1 MGGEKSAALKSDTTA
16 TGSPPHGRGKAD
28 TRAFESAFPRITP
41 AWAGK
46 RLHLDVKDK
55 PAQDHP
61 RMGGEKLAFPA
72 ILARELGSPP
82 HGRGKEHAAPAGHTA
97 AGITPAWAGKRDI
110 VGPFF
115 HYPEDHPR
123 MGGEKPFTAY
133 LRAWWGGSPP
143 HGRGKGHGLFGLAL
157 DVGITPAWAGKSFF
171 RVDVHEIP
179 GDHPRMGGEKPARRR
194 AFKRPTGSP
203 PHGRGKDRQLL
214 PVHPGPGITPA
225 WAGKS
230 VLLLPFCR
238 SRWDHPRMG
247 GEKLDNFYML
257 QQLVGSPPHGRGKG
271 QTSCA
276 LAMPS
281 GITPAWAGKS
291 SGLAQRPGLDRDHPR
306 MGGDL

>member
-1 MGGEKSAALKSDTTA
+1 MLLGSPPRGRGKAFEESVMDYMGRITPAWAGKSILQTSTTKREKDHPRMGGEKSAALKSDTTA

-123 MGGEKPFTAY
+123 MGGEKTVSSCRFI
-133 LRAWWGGSPP
+133 LGQGSPP
-143 HGRGKGHGLFGLAL
+143 HGRGKADNPPTTEKKG
-157 DVGITPAWAGKSFF
+157 GITPAWAGK
-171 RVDVHEIP
+171 R
-179 GDHPRMGGEKPARRR
+179 
-194 AFKRPTGSP
+194 SP
-203 PHGRGKDRQLL
+203 VRQL
-214 PVHPGPGITPA
+214 
-225 WAGKS
+225 
-230 VLLLPFCR
+230 
-238 SRWDHPRMG
+238 
-247 GEKLDNFYML
+247 FYL
-257 QQLVGSPPHGRGKG
+257 Q
-271 QTSCA
+271 
-276 LAMPS
+276 
-281 GITPAWAGKS
+281 
-291 SGLAQRPGLDRDHPR
+291 
-306 MGGDL
+306 

>member
-1 MGGEKSAALKSDTTA
+1 
-16 TGSPPHGRGKAD
+16 
-28 TRAFESAFPRITP
+28 
-41 AWAGK
+41 
-46 RLHLDVKDK
+46 
-55 PAQDHP
+55 
-61 RMGGEKLAFPA
+61 
-72 ILARELGSPP
+72 
-82 HGRGKEHAAPAGHTA
+82 
-97 AGITPAWAGKRDI
+97 
-110 VGPFF
+110 
-115 HYPEDHPR
+115 

-247 GEKLDNFYML
+247 GEKVVSVDFLSPL
-257 QQLVGSPPHGRGKG
+257 AGSPPHGRGKADNPPTTEKKG
-271 QTSCA
+271 
-276 LAMPS
+276 
-281 GITPAWAGKS
+281 GITPAWAGKRS
-291 SGLAQRPGLDRDHPR
+291 PVRQLFYLQ
-306 MGGDL
+306 

>member
-1 MGGEKSAALKSDTTA
+1 
-16 TGSPPHGRGKAD
+16 
-28 TRAFESAFPRITP
+28 
-41 AWAGK
+41 
-46 RLHLDVKDK
+46 
-55 PAQDHP
+55 
-61 RMGGEKLAFPA
+61 MGGEKLAFPA

-230 VLLLPFCR
+230 ATSVR
-238 SRWDHPRMG
+238 TRATKRDHPRVG
-247 GEKLDNFYML
+247 GEKSAANTWPICCR
-257 QQLVGSPPHGRGKG
+257 GSPPRRRGKAPCEVG
-271 QTSCA
+271 RFR
-276 LAMPS
+276 PP
-281 GITPAWAGKS
+281 GITPA
-291 SGLAQRPGLDRDHPR
+291 
-306 MGGDL
+306 